1 MREED
6 QPAALTRDTKVMQDE
21 AVQAG
26 EAGGCGE
33 CGATLEVGDRFCS
46 SCGAAL
52 PEATPSALEER
63 TAPTHAPPRPPM
75 PPTREPRR
83 PVPPQP
89 SLSQLPP
96 PSAPAVPGGYGA
108 PAAGTNGMAIASMVL
123 GIVWIAGLGSLL
135 ALIFGVMAKNQ
146 IDASGGRQSGRG
158 MAVAGIVLGIVGLI
172 GLVLWIILIA
182 AVSSSA
188 PHYTY

>member
-1 MREED
+1 MREDD
-6 QPAALTRDTKVMQDE
+6 QKTALTRGTKVMEDE
-21 AVQAG
+21 AVQTR
-26 EAGGCGE
+26 EVGGCVE
-33 CGATLEVGDRFCS
+33 CGAPLEAGDRFCS
-46 SCGAAL
+46 SCGADMSNATTPA
-52 PEATPSALEER
+52 PERP
-63 TAPTHAPPRPPM
+63 APAAAPPQSAV

-96 PSAPAVPGGYGA
+96 PAAPAVASGYGA
-108 PAAGTNGMAIASMVL
+108 APAGTNGLAIASLVL

-172 GLVLWIILIA
+172 GLVIWIILIA
-182 AVSSSA
+182 AVSSST
-188 PHYTY
+188 PTYSY